1 VDTVESIFEMYKEMN
16 VLGMVPPMNVDKA
29 KALV

>member
-1 VDTVESIFEMYKEMN
+1 MESIFEMYQEMN

-29 KALV
+29 KALI